1 MSGWGTLSSG
11 GRQPEELMEVTVTT
25 MTNTQVETVID
36 KYIAKL
42 LLQKTLLYP
51 LYSTSA
57 PAIR

>member
-1 MSGWGTLSSG
+1 MVSGWGTLTSG

-36 KYIAKL
+36 AFIAKL
-42 LLQKTLLYP
+42 LLYP

>member
-11 GRQPEELMEVTVTT
+11 GRHPEELMEVTVTT

-36 KYIAKL
+36 KFIAKL
-42 LLQKTLLYP
+42 LLQNTLLYP
-51 LYSTSA
+51 LYSISA